1 MVFLRLSITGEY
13 QFPSV
18 RGWKMNIQHLDGS
31 KLFEHRAWRQ
41 ARGQHPKSGTQM
53 HVQTISHKRHKN
65 VRFDPSFQL
74 VKDRPQA
81 QVIYEVLECG
91 FDLRQLNVKLPQA
104 GRILSA
110 EIAAQQIA
118 PFSAAHLS

>member
-1 MVFLRLSITGEY
+1 MKAV
-13 QFPSV
+13 
-18 RGWKMNIQHLDGS
+18 
-31 KLFEHRAWRQ
+31 
-41 ARGQHPKSGTQM
+41 GQETN
-53 HVQTISHKRHKN
+53 KN

-81 QVIYEVLECG
+81 QVIFEVLECG

-118 PFSAAHLS
+118 PFSAAHLA